1 MTPMN
6 KLWLKFALTQLVNVP
21 LALIGLVVCLSPTV
35 AMASWLWWNDDDGSG
50 PGTTW
55 WSKYYW
61 LAIRN
66 PVDNLK
72 HVERPF
78 VVATPGGPLA
88 YKTWTWF
95 GKQWYYKI
103 GYMPHEG
110 YPACSAGAGRG
121 Y

>member
-1 MTPMN
+1 MN
-6 KLWLKFALTQLVNVP
+6 LWLKFTLTQLLNIP
-21 LALIGLVVCLSPTV
+21 LMVVGFVVCLSPAFAKWT
-35 AMASWLWWNDDDGSG
+35 WLWWNDDDGSG
-50 PGTTW
+50 TGSSW

-72 HVERPF
+72 HVTWPLS
-78 VVATPGGPLA
+78 VATPGGPML
-88 YKTWTWF
+88 YKTWFLF
-95 GKQWYYKI
+95 GKQFYYKI

-110 YPACSAGAGRG
+110 YPAFSAGSGRG